1 MLMLENAPAAPR
13 GSDRPSGASTRATLE
28 DVQLAGEDFEW
39 YPTTQRMIDVVAKQ
53 ISKASGDVC
62 SIMDIGA
69 GDGRVLVELSK
80 KFPHARL
87 YGIEKSTVLL
97 RAQPEDI
104 IPVGTDFYEQNLT
117 CLPADYIFCNPPYS
131 QFEAWASAIIE
142 SGFAKKSYLVIPRR
156 WKDSEAI
163 KTALER
169 RKAEAKVIHSDDF
182 LDAERAARAVVD
194 IVEIAYPMRDRRY
207 FGEPE
212 DPFDVWFNENIS
224 TFDQEEEVAGDDAG
238 RDLAKNPRLDTI
250 AGLVEAFDAE
260 YARMEENYRAIFK
273 LDHAIL
279 KELGVSKDAVR
290 EGIKKRMA
298 GLKTKYWELLF
309 ERLNSITDR
318 LSTATKERFLK
329 RLTDRTSI
337 AFTATNAYAVV
348 IWAVKHANR
357 YYNEQLIALFKDLS
371 TFEGVL
377 NYKSNQRTWERS
389 QWRFMDQKPT
399 HYGLDY
405 RIVVCRSYAI
415 KNEQFAFD
423 YTNDLHN
430 RCHDLIADIIA
441 VMGNLGFL
449 TSDTPSRYRHWV
461 GGEWQDFYQGDT
473 VLFQV
478 KAYKNGNLHLRFRPE
493 AIKAM
498 NVEAGR
504 LLGWIRSA
512 SDVVEELGYTAEE
525 ATKYFHTSLQIAP
538 SNVKLLAAG

>member
-1 MLMLENAPAAPR
+1 
-13 GSDRPSGASTRATLE
+13 
-28 DVQLAGEDFEW
+28 
-39 YPTTQRMIDVVAKQ
+39 
-53 ISKASGDVC
+53 
-62 SIMDIGA
+62 
-69 GDGRVLVELSK
+69 
-80 KFPHARL
+80 
-87 YGIEKSTVLL
+87 
-97 RAQPEDI
+97 
-104 IPVGTDFYEQNLT
+104 
-117 CLPADYIFCNPPYS
+117 
-131 QFEAWASAIIE
+131 
-142 SGFAKKSYLVIPRR
+142 
-156 WKDSEAI
+156 
-163 KTALER
+163 
-169 RKAEAKVIHSDDF
+169 
-182 LDAERAARAVVD
+182 
-194 IVEIAYPMRDRRY
+194 MRDRRY

>member
-1 MLMLENAPAAPR
+1 MLAIENPPVV
-13 GSDRPSGASTRATLE
+13 SHSSNRPSRAATRTILE
-28 DVQLAGEDFEW
+28 EVKRAGEDFEW
-39 YPTTQRMIDVVAKQ
+39 YPTTEAMIDAVVRRMPSQ
-53 ISKASGDVC
+53 VN

-69 GDGRVLVELSK
+69 GDGRVLMEMAK
-80 KFPHARL
+80 KFPHATL
-87 YGIEKSTVLL
+87 YGIEKSTVLVQ
-97 RAQPEDI
+97 AQPEEI
-104 IPVGTDFYEQNLT
+104 VPVGTDFYEQNLT

-142 SGFAKKSYLVIPRR
+142 SGFAKRAFLVIPQR
-156 WKDSEAI
+156 WKDSEEI
-163 KTALER
+163 KAALAR
-169 RKAEAKVIHSDDF
+169 RKATGTVIHSDDF
-182 LDAERAARAVVD
+182 HNADRAARAVVN
-194 IVEIAYPMRDRRY
+194 IVEIRYPTSERSYHD
-207 FGEPE
+207 EPQ
-212 DPFDVWFNENIS
+212 DPFDAWFDQNIH
-224 TFDQEEEVAGDDAG
+224 TFDTEAEVAPDDAG
-238 RDLAKNPRLDTI
+238 RNLAKNPRLDTI

-279 KELGVSKDAVR
+279 RELGVSKDAVR

-309 ERLNSITDR
+309 ERLKSITDR
-318 LSTATKERFLK
+318 LSTDTKERFLK
-329 RLTDRTSI
+329 RLTERTSI
-337 AFTATNAYAVV
+337 AFTASNAYAVV

-357 YYNEQLIALFKDLS
+357 YYNEQLIKLFKDLS

-389 QWRFMDQKPT
+389 HWRFMNQNPT
-399 HYGLDY
+399 HYSLDY
-405 RIVVCRSYAI
+405 RIVVCRHAAI
-415 KNEQFAFD
+415 KNDQFAFD
-423 YTNDLHN
+423 YTGDLH
-430 RCHDLIADIIA
+430 RSCHELIDDVIA
-441 VMGNLGFL
+441 VLSNLGFVNE
-449 TSDTPSRYRHWV
+449 SSAPRYRQWYA
-461 GGEWQDFYQGDT
+461 GAWQDFRRDGE

-478 KAYKNGNLHLRFRPE
+478 KAFKNGNLHFRFKPE

-525 ATKYFHTSLQIAP
+525 ATKYFHSSLQIAP